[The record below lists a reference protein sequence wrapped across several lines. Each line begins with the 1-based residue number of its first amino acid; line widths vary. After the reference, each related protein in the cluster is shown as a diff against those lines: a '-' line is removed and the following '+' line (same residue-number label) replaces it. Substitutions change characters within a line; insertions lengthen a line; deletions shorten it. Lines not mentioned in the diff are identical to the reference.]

1 MKKILVLLII
11 MLSWGV
17 FGENTKN
24 TTGGKNNTVT
34 IYFAR
39 HGKTLFNT
47 FDRVQGWAD
56 SPLTEPGIEVAKYL
70 GEGLKNIKFSGY
82 YSSDAGRQRETM
94 EVILAQMGIKDYKL
108 IEKKGLREVFYGG
121 FEGDFNSAAKEAAAR
136 GMGMS
141 TDEYLKNADKISIS
155 RVVDAISKEDPKG
168 LAENYLQVKERTQKA
183 LKEIAEETAANG
195 GGNVLVISS
204 GMSIQVMISDMTDNP
219 AKNKGLS
226 NAAVVK
232 ITYKNGKFT
241 VDEIGSMKYVEEGK
255 KILR

>member
-11 MLSWGV
+11 LMSWGV
-17 FGENTKN
+17 AGKTLK
-24 TTGGKNNTVT
+24 TTDKNNKVV

-56 SPLTEPGIEVAKYL
+56 SPLTEPGIEVARYL
-70 GEGLKNIKFSGY
+70 GEGLRDIKFTGY

-94 EVILAQMGIKDYKL
+94 EVILTQMGIKDYKL
-108 IEKKGLREVFYGG
+108 SEKKGLREVFYGG
-121 FEGDFNSAAKEAAAR
+121 FEGDFNSAAKEAAAK

-141 TDEYLKNADKISIS
+141 TEEYLKNADKISIS

-168 LAENYLQVKERTQKA
+168 LAENYQQVKERTQKA
-183 LKEIAEETAANG
+183 LKEIAEETAAKG

-232 ITYKNGKFT
+232 IIYENGKFT
-241 VDEIGSMKYVEEGK
+241 VEEIGSMEYVEKGK
-255 KILR
+255 KLLIIN